1 MKTAATILA
10 GLLAG
15 ILVASGVL
23 AAFVFVGPDPVG
35 LRPTPSPSVAPSHS
49 PSPSPSASP
58 SPRASPSVG
67 PSGSPAAS
75 PSPSAGGSGGAT
87 AFHIG
92 EAAPA
97 LSVTQLGG
105 GTIDLANL
113 KGKAVWLNFMQT
125 TCPECIDEFPIMNGF
140 QARYEANG
148 LVVIAIDIREDEGK
162 VTAFA
167 TQLNAG
173 FPIGL
178 DTDGSAQRAWG
189 AIALPVHFFIDK
201 GGIVRDGVLGGA
213 GADAFAAGLRTIL
226 PGVTI
231 TP

>member
-15 ILVASGVL
+15 ILVAAGAL

-35 LRPTPSPSVAPSHS
+35 LRPTPSPSVAVS

-58 SPRASPSVG
+58 SLG
-67 PSGSPAAS
+67 PSGSPAGS
-75 PSPSAGGSGGAT
+75 PSPSAGGSGGT
-87 AFHIG
+87 GAFHIG
-92 EAAPA
+92 QPAPA
-97 LSVTQLGG
+97 LSVAQLGG
-105 GTIDLANL
+105 GLVDLTNL

-140 QARYEANG
+140 QARYEAAE
-148 LVVIAIDIREDEGK
+148 LVVIAIDIREDEDK

-167 TQLNAG
+167 TQLNAR

-178 DTDGSAQRAWG
+178 DTDGTAQRAWG
-189 AIALPVHFFIDK
+189 AFALPTHFFVDK
-201 GGIVRDGVLGGA
+201 DGIVRDGVLGGA
-213 GADAFAAGLRTIL
+213 GSDAFAAGLRKIL
-226 PGVTI
+226 PGVTV